1 MFWVLFASSD
11 ESACVVLKTLIK
23 QAEGT
28 QSVKVSSTAAS
39 GDQRKP
45 LLHQTLLLLPLQ
57 AFLPCSFPLC
67 DSANV

>member
-11 ESACVVLKTLIK
+11 ESACVVLKALIK
-23 QAEGT
+23 QA
-28 QSVKVSSTAAS
+28 VKVSSTAAS

-45 LLHQTLLLLPLQ
+45 LLHQTLLLHPLQ